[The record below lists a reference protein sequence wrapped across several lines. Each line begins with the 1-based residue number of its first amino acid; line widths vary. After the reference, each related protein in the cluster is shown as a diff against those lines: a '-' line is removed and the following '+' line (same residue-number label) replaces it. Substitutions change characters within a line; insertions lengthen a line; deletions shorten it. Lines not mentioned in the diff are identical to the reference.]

1 MADVHK
7 TVLLGYS
14 AEQIYNLVTDV
25 AKYPEFLPWCGG
37 VEIYE
42 QTETHLDAKVDIDFK
57 GLHQFFRTR
66 NTQQRPT
73 RIDMEFADGP
83 FKVFTGWWTFTPL
96 RENAC
101 KVEFHLHYEFS
112 SLLLEKV
119 IGPVFSIIANT
130 FVDAF
135 VKRAEV
141 VYGTA

>member
-14 AEQIYNLVTDV
+14 ADQMYSLVADV

-57 GLHQFFRTR
+57 GLHQFFRTH

-73 RIDMEFADGP
+73 RIDMVFADGP
-83 FKVFTGWWTFTPL
+83 FKVFNGSWQFTAL

-101 KVEFHLHYEFS
+101 KVEFHLHYEFANVF
-112 SLLLEKV
+112 LEKI

-141 VYGTA
+141 VYANA